1 MEGELTVMEGL
12 AQAVQT
18 ALTTIGTILTSVI
31 EMAISNPLV
40 MIFVAGGF
48 VGLAIGIFRKLKKVA
63 K

>member
-18 ALTTIGTILTSVI
+18 ALSTIGSILTSVI

>member
-1 MEGELTVMEGL
+1 MEGELTAMEGL

>member
-1 MEGELTVMEGL
+1 MEGELTVMENL

-18 ALTTIGTILTSVI
+18 ALSTIGTILTAVI
-31 EMAISNPLV
+31 EMAVSNPLV

-63 K
+63 R